1 MTFEEI
7 LDSIESSLEDLKR
20 EHEKLQQE
28 HQVLERKAHNLE
40 FLDQRK
46 YLADLLEEPLD
57 SVIGI
62 MGSNNTEFL
71 ASTYKRLTFHLTD
84 TSRGNYV
91 SHNIFYFDDLTKES
105 LDAWRKLTSP
115 RLLGDIGDYP
125 ETSLVDFVNNKEE
138 IKALLAIYRG

>member
-40 FLDQRK
+40 FLEQRK

-71 ASTYKRLTFHLTD
+71 ASTYKGFTFNLTD
-84 TSRGNYV
+84 TSKGDYV
-91 SHNIFYFDDLTKES
+91 SNTIFYHDRLEGES
-105 LDAWRKLTSP
+105 LDAWRKLSS
-115 RLLGDIGDYP
+115 LLRNDGY
-125 ETSLVDFVNNKEE
+125 TSLEHFVNNKEK